1 MREKDYIDP
10 TPIKDEPHPV
20 DSRYV
25 KKETSFEDELRLG
38 PSKYLAMR
46 EVPGKNKN
54 FREKLA
60 KKGRPSPED
69 VVYGNFES
77 VHTPHLFFKKNGVI
91 AMATGK
97 KTALGF
103 QMDPEKGE
111 ITLSGKRLNLNFGE
125 IDIRASVVELI
136 VNRMIDII
144 IHDGDLRALIA
155 GQVMLKS
162 QTAVFHAKKWLR
174 VETHDLAIT
183 TDVAQIPANGLEA
196 VTAAAMALALPKGK
210 ITIDT
215 EVAVL
220 SATDRF
226 EVNSENVRWGHEGD
240 LPVSTLHFP
249 MPEPIRGVARQMDR
263 TTHFC
268 PYLAAMVPGWIED
281 GSSKVKST

>member
-10 TPIKDEPHPV
+10 TPNKDEPHEI

-25 KKETSFEDELRLG
+25 KKETGFYDELRMG

-60 KKGRPSPED
+60 KKGRPSSED

-97 KTALGF
+97 ETALGF

-125 IDIRASVVELI
+125 IDIRASVIDLI
-136 VNRMIDII
+136 VNRMIDIM
-144 IHDGDLRALIA
+144 IHDGDLRAMVA
-155 GQVMLKS
+155 GQIMINS
-162 QTAVFHAKKWLR
+162 QTAIVHAKKWMQ
-174 VETHDLAIT
+174 VETHDLSIT
-183 TDVAQIPANGLEA
+183 TDVAQVPANGIEA
-196 VTAAAMALALPKGK
+196 VTAAATALALPKGK

-215 EVAVL
+215 EVCVL
-220 SATDRF
+220 SAADRF
-226 EVNSENVRWGHEGD
+226 EINSEKIRWGHEGD
-240 LPVSTLHFP
+240 LPVSTLNFP
-249 MPEPIRGVARQMDR
+249 MPEPIRGVAREFDT

-268 PYLAAMVPGWIED
+268 PYVGAKIPGWID
-281 GSSKVKST
+281 GASKKVKST